1 MNAGFNPNHPILESI
16 QPRIKSIDAGFQAR
30 DIIFGRHVLLDLVET
45 RHHLASQGCQIMLS
59 GGCVTVER
67 FLFGYRIHG
76 ATSGERKQ
84 RRTPLFDDAFRSILS
99 DENLRTMKTSRGKI
113 GDA

>member
-1 MNAGFNPNHPILESI
+1 MEGGFE
-16 QPRIKSIDAGFQAR
+16 AR
-30 DIIFGRHVLLDLVET
+30 DIIFARHGLLDLVET
-45 RHHLASQGCQIMLS
+45 RRHLTGQGCQIILI
-59 GGCVTVER
+59 GGCVTVEV

-76 ATSGERKQ
+76 AKSGEP

-99 DENLRTMKTSRGKI
+99 DENLRTMKTSHGKI